1 MTISFCNKHESLAL
15 SGNLRGFDRGSTANS
30 AWGGGG
36 GIQSQVGKLRHGT
49 VSDCGVE
56 GKLRQ
61 GAQFRGERLRFGGVL
76 GLWVMRGGGG
86 QRLAPTQGA
95 LSHSPPCCGGC
106 TFLLLLLLLLLLPR
120 GCLRPGPA
128 FLFPPAP
135 ARILPTPSPQP
146 EAPMGL
152 VPGLPGPRNLSCVSY
167 KHPSVRGGLGGSGG
181 AKPGTVRCPP
191 GQCCIGIWNQSHALV
206 QGENPPPPAPGPA
219 PWGAPVTA
227 AVSPGCW
234 GGGGAACPSPTCT
247 PSPAGPP
254 GGGVLVCLCHGHLC
268 NGNASGM
275 GTALGLGGP
284 HHSPVPGH
292 VGSAGTLWL
301 WGAGP
306 LLLLL
311 TCLAVL
317 GRDRDTGGGTRD
329 LGTPGHRPPPY
340 PVSPGCPWV
349 GVSPNATS
357 LVSPGCGTPGVGG
370 PQVPCHSV
378 PGAGG
383 SPVNWG
389 ALGVG
394 VPGWGVPRMQ
404 ESPHAGILGY
414 NIPCVPGGVCG
425 GVSLVSPGPVSLIM
439 GGVPGWGCH
448 WCPCVPRLPPGLRR
462 ARTHTRR
469 PPRGCRGVGVPP
481 EPPSPDL
488 PALHFLQ
495 VLQTGRFSAVW
506 RGTLQQRP
514 VAIKAFVAG
523 AAGRFAAERAVHG
536 LPLMEHDN
544 VARLLGTR
552 GAGPRARGGLL
563 VLQLYPAGSL
573 RHFLEQH
580 VGTWAGSVRL
590 ALSLARGLAFLHQ
603 ELWRDGLYKPSV
615 VHRDLSSQNVLV
627 REDGTCAIGDFGLA
641 LALPPRA
648 QAGTSARHV
657 VPIRKAGTQRY
668 LAPEIL
674 DESLDLRAWG
684 RALRQAD
691 VYALALLLWEILSRC
706 QALSPG
712 APVPAFRLAYEAE
725 LGASPTGAQLR
736 RLAVEERRRPLIPP
750 AWHRAPQPGGALP
763 ELLEDCWDPDPE
775 ARLSAEPLQRLQR
788 LAAGPPPPATG
799 PPQPAATA
807 TAPSGGSG
815 LRTAPPAADREPG
828 VHPAPGVE
836 PSGRPRPRFLP
847 GGAAAGAEAAGPGAV
862 TCHVGPWC
870 RATAPPQPCV
880 PPKPHVPPPAPTPQP
895 GIPPP
900 ARIPP
905 PRGTPKPAGGAR
917 AAPVPPHVPPIP
929 PRGSLGPLRAPPV
942 PDGTPGVP
950 HPAPWGA
957 PPVPPRAGQEGGE
970 EDEEEDEE
978 GSEEA
983 QALFLLLL
991 LLLLQQRLRLR
1002 PPPPPG
1008 TRVPRWPPG
1017 TTHVLPWPTVC
1028 LPVTTQ
1034 DHSCPPV

>member
-15 SGNLRGFDRGSTANS
+15 SGNLRGFDRGSTADS

-36 GIQSQVGKLRHGT
+36 SGIQSQ
-49 VSDCGVE
+49 
-56 GKLRQ
+56 
-61 GAQFRGERLRFGGVL
+61 
-76 GLWVMRGGGG
+76 GL
-86 QRLAPTQGA
+86 
-95 LSHSPPCCGGC
+95 
-106 TFLLLLLLLLLLPR
+106 
-120 GCLRPGPA
+120 
-128 FLFPPAP
+128 PPAR
-135 ARILPTPSPQP
+135 ARFPLPTGPRTHPANSFPTAGGTHGAGAGAARSPQP
-146 EAPMGL
+146 QLRLLQAPQ
-152 VPGLPGPRNLSCVSY
+152 R
-167 KHPSVRGGLGGSGG
+167 
-181 AKPGTVRCPP
+181 
-191 GQCCIGIWNQSHALV
+191 
-206 QGENPPPPAPGPA
+206 
-219 PWGAPVTA
+219 
-227 AVSPGCW
+227 
-234 GGGGAACPSPTCT
+234 
-247 PSPAGPP
+247 AG
-254 GGGVLVCLCHGHLC
+254 
-268 NGNASGM
+268 
-275 GTALGLGGP
+275 
-284 HHSPVPGH
+284 
-292 VGSAGTLWL
+292 
-301 WGAGP
+301 
-306 LLLLL
+306 
-311 TCLAVL
+311 
-317 GRDRDTGGGTRD
+317 
-329 LGTPGHRPPPY
+329 
-340 PVSPGCPWV
+340 
-349 GVSPNATS
+349 
-357 LVSPGCGTPGVGG
+357 GVGG
-370 PQVPCHSV
+370 FGGGPSLAPSAAPLASAVSV
-378 PGAGG
+378 SGTRAMRWCRPSSGCDGRGPIHGG
-383 SPVNWG
+383 
-389 ALGVG
+389 
-394 VPGWGVPRMQ
+394 
-404 ESPHAGILGY
+404 
-414 NIPCVPGGVCG
+414 
-425 GVSLVSPGPVSLIM
+425 
-439 GGVPGWGCH
+439 
-448 WCPCVPRLPPGLRR
+448 
-462 ARTHTRR
+462 
-469 PPRGCRGVGVPP
+469 PPRGCRGVRVPP

-648 QAGTSARHV
+648 QAGAGARHA

-750 AWHRAPQPGGALP
+750 AWHRAPQPVGALP

-775 ARLSAEPLQRLQR
+775 ARLSAERALQRLQR

-807 TAPSGGSG
+807 AAPPGGSG
-815 LRTAPPAADREPG
+815 LRTAPPAADRE
-828 VHPAPGVE
+828 VLELSPAMWD
-836 PSGRPRPRFLP
+836 
-847 GGAAAGAEAAGPGAV
+847 PGAG
-862 TCHVGPWC
+862 C
-870 RATAPPQPCV
+870 
-880 PPKPHVPPPAPTPQP
+880 PTP
-895 GIPPP
+895 
-900 ARIPP
+900 
-905 PRGTPKPAGGAR
+905 
-917 AAPVPPHVPPIP
+917 H
-929 PRGSLGPLRAPPV
+929 
-942 PDGTPGVP
+942 PGVP
-950 HPAPWGA
+950 PLY
-957 PPVPPRAGQEGGE
+957 PPGLDKKAAKKMKKRMKK
-970 EDEEEDEE
+970 
-978 GSEEA
+978 A
-983 QALFLLLL
+983 QKRHK
-991 LLLLQQRLRLR
+991 QRLRLR

-1008 TRVPRWPPG
+1008 TRVLLWPPG
-1017 TTHVLPWPTVC
+1017 TTRVLLGAVTIRDHLGPPMSSRV
-1028 LPVTTQ
+1028 LPVTT
-1034 DHSCPPV
+1034 HVRPCEAMTTRVHLGPPVSFHDHV